1 MALTP
6 DNPDL
11 LAQKAASLYQQALSP
26 QPTAWPVRGRLCEQA
41 IQLLDQAAALRPGT
55 PSFLTY
61 LTEMW
66 GSLALVQINQGQPAR
81 TAVDRGL
88 ARIREAEALT
98 PEDPGVPRLDLFMRT
113 REYQVLRAEGKDP
126 EPALRAGL
134 ASAARALQLN
144 AVNPASVQTW
154 RVTLQMELGR
164 EAWRHSKDPRPEL
177 MGAAADVETLLK
189 QAPDSLPILQNAAN
203 ALYMAADQLTDL
215 DGEVDR
221 LTARA
226 LELAEQGLV
235 KAPGHEALLRLKG
248 QILMV
253 QAYWACLQDRE
264 PGRPLAEARRVLT
277 AAAGQGKG
285 MVVFNEVL
293 AVLSLVEARWAL
305 QQGRSPEA
313 ALGDVER
320 RLQPLLKNTA
330 AQPGVHQN
338 LALAALVRGQWAQRN
353 KRPSQEKVS
362 AGHVAITQ
370 AIQQDPGDPGLR
382 VVQARLHALGGDKAS
397 GLQSLEAARRLNALV
412 AGGPEYR
419 RAMQELGPG

>member
-1 MALTP
+1 
-6 DNPDL
+6 
-11 LAQKAASLYQQALSP
+11 
-26 QPTAWPVRGRLCEQA
+26 
-41 IQLLDQAAALRPGT
+41 
-55 PSFLTY
+55 
-61 LTEMW
+61 
-66 GSLALVQINQGQPAR
+66 
-81 TAVDRGL
+81 
-88 ARIREAEALT
+88 
-98 PEDPGVPRLDLFMRT
+98 MRT

-144 AVNPASVQTW
+144 ALNPASVQTW

-164 EAWRHSKDPRPEL
+164 EAWRHGKDPRPEL

-203 ALYMAADQLTDL
+203 SLYMAADQLTDL

-226 LELAEQGLV
+226 VELVDQGLA

-253 QAYWACLQDRE
+253 QAYWACLLDRD
-264 PGRPLAEARRVLT
+264 PGRPLAEARRLLAT
-277 AAAGQGKG
+277 AAGQGKG
-285 MVVFNEVL
+285 MVVFNEIF

-305 QQGRSPEA
+305 HQGRSPEA
-313 ALGDVER
+313 ALNDVER
-320 RLQPLLKNTA
+320 RLRPLLKNTA
-330 AQPGVHQN
+330 AQPGVYQN

-353 KRPSQEKVS
+353 QRPSQEIGKQGQ
-362 AGHVAITQ
+362 AALTL

-382 VVQARLHALGGDKAS
+382 VVQARLHALAGDKAS
-397 GLQSLEAARRLNALV
+397 GTKSLEAARGLNAAV
-412 AGGPEYR
+412 TGGPEYR
-419 RAMQELGPG
+419 RALRELGPG